1 MNEFQIVRDIECPV
15 GDVFAAL
22 INFDKVPDWNPGVV
36 EIRWMKDEPVQV
48 GSTMVWVGKF
58 LGKVSESDSQI
69 TEFEPDTRL
78 CSKSI
83 SGPFYLEIENTLA
96 PLNTG
101 TRVTSTFRG
110 KVVVSSRLLNP

>member
-69 TEFEPDTRL
+69 TEFEPAH
-78 CSKSI
+78 
-83 SGPFYLEIENTLA
+83 SGEF
-96 PLNTG
+96 G
-101 TRVTSTFRG
+101 QSVRSFRTPRRAVG
-110 KVVVSSRLLNP
+110 GREATDVCVSR